1 MKQLATLMNNIE
13 VEMIKELFEDN
24 DIPLFVQH
32 RETGEFMTIYLGNT
46 IFGIDLFVHD
56 EEYDQ
61 AKLLYDSFFS
71 GQFEAEENE

>member
-1 MKQLATLMNNIE
+1 MKQLATLMNDIE

-32 RETGEFMTIYLGNT
+32 RETGEFMTIYAGNS
-46 IFGIDLFVHD
+46 IFGIDLFVQD
-56 EEYDQ
+56 ENFDQ

-71 GQFEAEENE
+71 GQFETEENE